1 MEDLLIPG
9 WAVFIILGMIA
20 WLVWLTRETYQN
32 QKSIAINTNN
42 DEKVS
47 KELEKIYK
55 AIEKLE
61 GKIDLYFHQR
71 FQQ

>member
-32 QKSIAINTNN
+32 QKAIAINTNN

-61 GKIDLYFHQR
+61 GKIDLYFHNR
-71 FQQ
+71 MN

>member
-55 AIEKLE
+55 AIEKLD
-61 GKIDLYFHQR
+61 GKIDLYFHNR
-71 FQQ
+71 MN